1 MEKISSCAWPRAEVP
16 PVFPFSSL
24 RVDAKRKAL
33 IWNWFYEH
41 FPKCMKLV
49 PKRRM
54 DQFVAGVSKAHE
66 NGRLDD

>member
-1 MEKISSCAWPRAEVP
+1 VPDDAWGERIEA
-16 PVFPFSSL
+16 L
-24 RVDAKRKAL
+24 CGLIDDTDAAG
-33 IWNWFYEH
+33 IWNWFHEH

-66 NGRLDD
+66 DGRMDD